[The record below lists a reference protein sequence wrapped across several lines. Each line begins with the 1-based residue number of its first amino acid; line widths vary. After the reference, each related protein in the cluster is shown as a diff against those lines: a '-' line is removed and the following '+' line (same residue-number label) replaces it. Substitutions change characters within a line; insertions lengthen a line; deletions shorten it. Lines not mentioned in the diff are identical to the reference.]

1 MILFFGVKFEACAF
15 FDLSDQ
21 LWLFIKPIIMSH
33 ILPSVDHIFLS
44 DFVRFVISFHLF
56 GFRENPRKQETF
68 QACFFLSETKQVYIR
83 GIWKR
88 KRKKRFLWYCGACFS
103 LTEAKA
109 VTRETETVNGHR
121 LGPATRPSIPKAM
134 ASHPN
139 NAVKGFILFLSLN
152 Q

>member
-44 DFVRFVISFHLF
+44 DFVRFVVSFHLF

-68 QACFFLSETKQVYIR
+68 QACFFSLGNQTGLYP
-83 GIWKR
+83 WNL
-88 KRKKRFLWYCGACFS
+88 KK
-103 LTEAKA
+103 K
-109 VTRETETVNGHR
+109 
-121 LGPATRPSIPKAM
+121 KKK
-134 ASHPN
+134 
-139 NAVKGFILFLSLN
+139 KGFVILWCLFFFN
-152 Q
+152 

>member
-83 GIWKR
+83 GI
-88 KRKKRFLWYCGACFS
+88 
-103 LTEAKA
+103 
-109 VTRETETVNGHR
+109 
-121 LGPATRPSIPKAM
+121 
-134 ASHPN
+134 
-139 NAVKGFILFLSLN
+139 
-152 Q
+152 